1 MRVRHPETALT
12 SPPLRHP
19 ETAPISPPFV
29 IPNLFRDNAQPWL
42 VILKQVQ
49 DDEYQR
55 LNHILCPD
63 MGIESGFVN
72 QSGCQR
78 RFAQGGSV
86 AMRLF
91 GDLGGIVIADDRR
104 ERGDEHE

>member
-49 DDEYQR
+49 DDEGGKGSNAFFPDAGYSPAYR
-55 LNHILCPD
+55 AFPHHISRPWACPY
-63 MGIESGFVN
+63 
-72 QSGCQR
+72 
-78 RFAQGGSV
+78 A
-86 AMRLF
+86 
-91 GDLGGIVIADDRR
+91 
-104 ERGDEHE
+104 